1 MRYHFFQRSRR
12 RTMSSHRF
20 RLTATAFLIV
30 IAASSLPGCG
40 GGPKYPSRAKV
51 TGLVTLD
58 GKALPTGMV
67 TFVPDR
73 SRGTS
78 GPPAVGGIDSTG
90 HYQLTTDRQ
99 SEGDGAVVGF
109 HLVRVFANE
118 PGDPMHSVTA
128 SLIPQQYNNEAT
140 SGLKFEVKAGTDNVI
155 DLPLKS
161 KGG

>member
-1 MRYHFFQRSRR
+1 
-12 RTMSSHRF
+12 MSSHCLKRA
-20 RLTATAFLIV
+20 ATTILIA
-30 IAASSLPGCG
+30 IAVSTSPGCG
-40 GGPKYPSRAKV
+40 GGPKLPQRAKV

-140 SGLKFEVKAGTDNVI
+140 SGLRFEVKAGVDNVI

>member
-1 MRYHFFQRSRR
+1 
-12 RTMSSHRF
+12 MSSHRF
-20 RLTATAFLIV
+20 RFAATPVLIV
-30 IAASSLPGCG
+30 IAALSSAGCG
-40 GGPKYPSRAKV
+40 GGPTLPPRAKV

-128 SLIPQQYNNEAT
+128 SLIPEKNNNE
-140 SGLKFEVKAGTDNVI
+140 
-155 DLPLKS
+155 
-161 KGG
+161 